1 MTENHKSGDEAGEQM
16 SAPPKELV
24 VVASLIV
31 GVTIVFFFLLSVYL
45 FKCLMYKNAKMRIK
59 TVQFC

>member
-1 MTENHKSGDEAGEQM
+1 MSENHKSGDEVGEQM

-31 GVTIVFFFLLSVYL
+31 GVTIDFFLLSVYL